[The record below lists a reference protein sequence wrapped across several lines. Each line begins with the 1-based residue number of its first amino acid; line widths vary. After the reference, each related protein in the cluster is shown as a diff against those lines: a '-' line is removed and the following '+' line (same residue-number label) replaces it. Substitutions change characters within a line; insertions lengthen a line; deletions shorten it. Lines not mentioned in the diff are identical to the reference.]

1 MIHESTIRAF
11 ACATVHDMFNWM
23 TVILLVIIESI
34 TGAMVGA
41 GFLEYITGVMV
52 ANMLGVPSN
61 GTESMSNATERID
74 VGFDSRLASLRS
86 AFGIETRGGVSKP
99 PDFLKVLTK
108 PFTSAIVQLNKKVRG
123 LFVQQF

>member
-1 MIHESTIRAF
+1 MIHESVTRAF

-34 TGAMVGA
+34 TG
-41 GFLEYITGVMV
+41 FLEYITGAMV
-52 ANMLGVPSN
+52 ANMLGVPTALSSN
-61 GTESMSNATERID
+61 GTESMSNGTERID
-74 VGFDSRLASLRS
+74 EGFDSRLASLRS

-123 LFVQQF
+123 LFVQQS

>member
-1 MIHESTIRAF
+1 MIRESVTRAF

-34 TGAMVGA
+34 TG
-41 GFLEYITGVMV
+41 FLEYITGAMV
-52 ANMLGVPSN
+52 ANMLGVPTALSSN
-61 GTESMSNATERID
+61 GTESISNGTERIC
-74 VGFDSRLASLRS
+74 VGFNSRLASLRS

-123 LFVQQF
+123 LFVQQS

>member
-1 MIHESTIRAF
+1 MIHEIVSRAF

-34 TGAMVGA
+34 TG
-41 GFLEYITGVMV
+41 FLEYITGAMV
-52 ANMLGVPSN
+52 ANMLGVPTN
-61 GTESMSNATERID
+61 GTESMSNNGTERIY
-74 VGFDSRLASLRS
+74 FESRLASLRS

-123 LFVQQF
+123 LFFQKNYFQC

>member
-1 MIHESTIRAF
+1 MIHESVTRAF

-34 TGAMVGA
+34 TG
-41 GFLEYITGVMV
+41 FLEYITGAMV
-52 ANMLGVPSN
+52 ANMLGVPTALSSN
-61 GTESMSNATERID
+61 GTESMSNGTERIG
-74 VGFDSRLASLRS
+74 VGFNSRLASLRS

-123 LFVQQF
+123 LFVQQS

>member
-1 MIHESTIRAF
+1 MIHESVTTRAF

-34 TGAMVGA
+34 TG
-41 GFLEYITGVMV
+41 FLEYITGAMV

-61 GTESMSNATERID
+61 SNGTESMSNNGTERID
-74 VGFDSRLASLRS
+74 VSIFESRLASLRS

-123 LFVQQF
+123 LFLRQF